1 MFCCNALLEYCGIG
15 VLVYYGITAL
25 YLYNILLQ
33 REKNSEWGW
42 GGQEKES
49 LGLGCL
55 VDFAYLW
62 REKTKSYED
71 ICIVLYARLRTCGRH
86 VQDSKLHRSAG
97 MDAVDASEPRSERI
111 GQRWSLLKGGEQRGL
126 RGRMP
131 FLMIGVWPFVVP
143 ENVPEKAKNWL
154 YAHYD
159 KRRTQS
165 AIDTDFQKKVA

>member
-1 MFCCNALLEYCGIG
+1 
-15 VLVYYGITAL
+15 
-25 YLYNILLQ
+25 
-33 REKNSEWGW
+33 
-42 GGQEKES
+42 
-49 LGLGCL
+49 
-55 VDFAYLW
+55 
-62 REKTKSYED
+62 
-71 ICIVLYARLRTCGRH
+71 
-86 VQDSKLHRSAG
+86 
-97 MDAVDASEPRSERI
+97 MDAGDASEPRGERI
-111 GQRWSLLKGGEQRGL
+111 GQRWSLLMGGEQRGL

>member
-15 VLVYYGITAL
+15 ALLFYGIAAL
-25 YLYNILLQ
+25 YLYNNGIMVYYCKGK
-33 REKNSEWGW
+33 RTSNEVG

-49 LGLGCL
+49 LGLGSL
-55 VDFAYLW
+55 AEFAYLW
-62 REKTKSYED
+62 RKKTKSYED

-86 VQDSKLHRSAG
+86 VQDSKLHRSVG
-97 MDAVDASEPRSERI
+97 MDAGDASEPRSERI

-154 YAHYD
+154 HAHDD
-159 KRRTQS
+159 KRQT
-165 AIDTDFQKKVA
+165 